1 MIVRAFVEGFLE
13 LKNPRV
19 WGVVAKCALLT
30 LVVYAALFAALI
42 WLLRNS
48 QISELPWLEA
58 LADWGA
64 GAMAAAL
71 ATLVFPGVVSAV
83 LGVFLDDVARLVEER
98 HYAGRGPGRD
108 IPVAEA
114 LTSAAGLAAWTVG
127 LNLVFLPLY
136 LVLFFA
142 PPLNLVVY
150 YMLNGRLLGREYF
163 ETVAL
168 RRVDAGVMAA
178 LRQRHGWTI
187 WLAGAATAAL
197 LTVPL
202 VNLVAAVVGVAAMV
216 HIFHKLTGPA

>member
-1 MIVRAFVEGFLE
+1 MIVRAVIEGFLD
-13 LKNPRV
+13 LKNPRLWV
-19 WGVVAKCALLT
+19 LVAKCAALT
-30 LVVYAALFAALI
+30 LAVYAALFAALV

-48 QISELPWLEA
+48 QVSELPWLET

-64 GAMAAAL
+64 GTLAAVL

-83 LGVFLDDVARLVEER
+83 LSVFLDDVVRLVEADR
-98 HYAGRGPGRD
+98 YADRGPGRD
-108 IPVAEA
+108 VPVTEA
-114 LTSAAGLAAWTVG
+114 VSSAVGLAAWTVG

-136 LVLFFA
+136 LVLFFI

-150 YMLNGRLLGREYF
+150 YLLNGRLLGREYF

-168 RRVDAGVMAA
+168 RRVDAAAMAA
-178 LRQRHGWTI
+178 LRRQHAGTI

-197 LTVPL
+197 LTVPI

-216 HIFHKLTGPA
+216 HIFHKLTGRA

>member
-1 MIVRAFVEGFLE
+1 MIVRAFIEGFLE

-19 WGVVAKCALLT
+19 WGVVAKCAVLT
-30 LVVYAALFAALI
+30 LLVYALLFAALA
-42 WLLRNS
+42 WLLGNS
-48 QISELPWLEA
+48 QVSELPWLEA
-58 LADWGA
+58 LADWGV
-64 GAMAAAL
+64 GALAAVL

-83 LGVFLDDVARLVEER
+83 LGAFLDDVARLVEEHR
-98 HYAGRGPGRD
+98 YPDRGPGRS
-108 IPVAEA
+108 IPLAEA
-114 LTSAAGLAAWTVG
+114 MSSAAGLAAWTVG

-150 YMLNGRLLGREYF
+150 YLLNGRLLGREYF

-168 RRVDAGVMAA
+168 RRIDPGAMAA

-197 LTVPL
+197 LTVPI

-216 HIFHKLTGPA
+216 HIFHKLTGPT